1 MKRQLHI
8 AFLWHMHQPIYT
20 APGSSEAVMPWTRL
34 HAMKDYL
41 DMPLL
46 CEETGFPAT
55 FNLVPSLIEQLQQY
69 ESGELTD
76 RHLEL
81 SRKGVESLSSAEK
94 ATILS
99 TFFAANEERMIARL
113 PRYLELYRKY
123 GKASEADYKE
133 LASLVSDRD
142 ILDLT
147 TLFHLS
153 WCGEHLRDEPVIAS
167 AISRGTDFSEDDRD
181 KILDVT
187 MEWIGRILPT
197 YKRLWE
203 SGLIEI
209 TMSPFYHPILPL
221 LCRTVAAVDARPDCD
236 LPTLSITL
244 PEDAKRQIDMGLAKF
259 SEVFGRAPCGMWPS
273 EGSVSE
279 DVLPLLNGTP
289 IRWLATD
296 KAILMKSEA
305 DAATIYKPYS
315 IERGGQRMSIVFRDH
330 KLSDKV
336 GFDYARIPARDAVTD
351 FIADLTRIRESLPD
365 DGDDYLVSVIL
376 DGENAWEFYPQNGQQ
391 FFLELYSRLKKEP
404 WIEPTTIGRFIEE
417 HPTQPALKRLGTGS
431 WIDGDFGT
439 WIGVEEKNRAWDLLI
454 EARRML
460 QKVASVAEYS
470 AVEKAMSHILIAE
483 GSDWFWWFGEGDS
496 PDLRRF
502 DSLFR
507 ERIRAVYSSIGI
519 DAPANLDE
527 PIVKKHDGVRLVRRP
542 LALISPNLDGKSTN
556 YFEWQSAGE
565 CDRTGFLG
573 AMHGGKTTFVMKRL
587 FFGFG
592 KENFYLRID
601 TNVGAK
607 VEIESGI
614 SLVVEFSGDLR
625 KRVTIERRK
634 GGIET
639 ICSVFDPKNGVW
651 GRIDAQVKISVE
663 DVIELAI
670 PKNLIDDGSE
680 SEVRFFAFAVKN
692 GEIVERFPASGHIKI
707 DIPGGDYE
715 SENWIV

>member
-69 ESGELTD
+69 VSGEISD

-81 SRKGVESLSSAEK
+81 SRKSVQSLSSAEK

-123 GKASEADYKE
+123 GRASEADYKD
-133 LASLVSDRD
+133 LASLVPDRD

-147 TLFHLS
+147 TLFHIS
-153 WCGEHLRDEPVIAS
+153 WCGEHLRDEPVIAA
-167 AISRGTDFSEDDRD
+167 AISRGMDFSEDNRD
-181 KILDVT
+181 AILDES
-187 MEWIGRILPT
+187 MEWIGGILLA

-221 LCRTVAAVDARPDCD
+221 LCRTGAAVDARPGCA
-236 LPTLSITL
+236 LPNARMNF
-244 PEDAKRQIDMGLAKF
+244 PEDAKLQIDMGLAKF
-259 SEVFGRAPCGMWPS
+259 EEVFGRAPCGMWPS

-279 DVLPLLNGTP
+279 DTLPLLNGTP
-289 IRWLATD
+289 IRWFATD
-296 KAILMKSEA
+296 EAILKKSE
-305 DAATIYKPYS
+305 DRPVTIYRPYS
-315 IERGGQRMSIVFRDH
+315 IERGENLSIVFRDH
-330 KLSDKV
+330 KLSDKI
-336 GFDYARIPARDAVTD
+336 GFDYARISARDAVND
-351 FIADLTRIRESLPD
+351 FIADLARIRENLPD

-376 DGENAWEFYPQNGQQ
+376 DGENAWEFHPQNGRE
-391 FFLELYSRLKKEP
+391 FFLELYSRLKEET
-404 WIEPTTIGRFIEE
+404 WIEPSSIGRFIEE
-417 HPTQPALKRLGTGS
+417 HPAQPVLKRLGTGS

-454 EARRML
+454 DARRML
-460 QKVASVAEYS
+460 QEVASEVEQS
-470 AVEKAMSHILIAE
+470 ALDVAMSHILIAE

-502 DSLFR
+502 DSLFC
-507 ERIRAVYSSIGI
+507 ERIRAVYRSIEI
-519 DAPANLDE
+519 EAPANLDE
-527 PIVKKHDGVRLVRRP
+527 PIVKKHDGVRLVRRQS
-542 LALISPNLDGKSTN
+542 ALISPKLDGKSTN

-565 CDRTGFLG
+565 CDRTGFMG

-587 FFGFG
+587 FSDSE
-592 KENFYLRID
+592 K
-601 TNVGAK
+601 
-607 VEIESGI
+607 
-614 SLVVEFSGDLR
+614 
-625 KRVTIERRK
+625 
-634 GGIET
+634 
-639 ICSVFDPKNGVW
+639 
-651 GRIDAQVKISVE
+651 KIF
-663 DVIELAI
+663 I
-670 PKNLIDDGSE
+670 
-680 SEVRFFAFAVKN
+680 
-692 GEIVERFPASGHIKI
+692 
-707 DIPGGDYE
+707 
-715 SENWIV
+715 